1 MIASNTSEELP
12 VEPKD
17 RPLNAFRLPKT
28 DKVKGLIVEVLAQ
41 IKNYEEH
48 FALRKRGRRAVD
60 QAIFERIVTAVICD
74 LTHAH
79 LSPPSRKLYVS
90 LSKRTDNRVKR
101 YIPPSFGNTLPD
113 VLKCLASNELSFIV
127 MEKGHQGLF
136 GTSKQTTVKA
146 GARLMSRIDDYE
158 IQLIDLEQDINQ
170 ETIILKKVKD
180 GHWDSGEWL
189 DYEDNATTNIYRH
202 EMYRINDWLSKAD
215 IDCGILESHKEVDE
229 LDRLLRR
236 TFNRGSFE
244 SGGRLFGGFWQGLKK
259 IERASCMRINGQ
271 PVATLDYSQTAPK
284 IAYSMAGITP
294 PTTDAYAIPLYDN
307 TKLRKSVK
315 KVFNSLLYSD
325 KPISRFPQGTRDE
338 FDRRVK
344 FAHLMDKIEEVH
356 KPIAHFFGTGV
367 GLKIMFIE
375 SQILVKALLD
385 CIDNKIVAL
394 PVHDALIVS
403 ESDIDKTRIIMLKA
417 FKDITGIDGQVEQE

>member
-1 MIASNTSEELP
+1 MIASNTSEELA

-17 RPLNAFRLPKT
+17 RPLNAYRLPKT
-28 DKVKGLIVEVLAQ
+28 DKVKGLVAEVLAQ
-41 IKNYEEH
+41 TKNYEEH

-79 LSPPSRKLYVS
+79 LSTPFRKLYVS
-90 LSKRTDNRVKR
+90 LSKRTDNRIKR
-101 YIPPSFGNTLPD
+101 YTPQTFGNTLPD
-113 VLKCLASNELSFIV
+113 VLKCLSSNELSFIV
-127 MEKGHQGLF
+127 MEKGYQGVF
-136 GTSKQTTVKA
+136 GTGRQTTIKA
-146 GARLMSRIDDYE
+146 GIRLISRIE
-158 IQLIDLEQDINQ
+158 SLGIELSDLGQDTNQ
-170 ETIILKKVKD
+170 ETIILKRAKN
-180 GHWDSGEWL
+180 GHWDGGEWI
-189 DYEDNATTNIYRH
+189 DYEDNATTNKYRH
-202 EMYRINDWLSKAD
+202 EMHCINDWLSKAD
-215 IDCGILESHKEVDE
+215 IECGILESGNVIDE

-259 IERASCMRINGQ
+259 IERASCVRINGE
-271 PVATLDYSQTAPK
+271 PVATLDYSQIAPK

-356 KPIAHFFGTGV
+356 KPISHFFGTGV

-403 ESDIDKTRIIMLKA
+403 ESDIDKTRVIMLKA